1 MVVDEAPDSLA
12 VLRTTLEKESWEAL
26 PTASRDKVLVTVQAK
41 RPDIIL
47 LDIDGDRGSGLRI
60 CEQLKGKDETR
71 SIPIILISA
80 LGTPDDRAEG
90 FRFGATDYLIKPYK
104 SDELLG
110 RVRSQFALR
119 KAAIEEMDVLA
130 RQRQLALSSAGLG
143 WWHYNMVDKRL
154 SCDERSREAFGLTGA
169 CAHKDPLD
177 LVHPEDLPK
186 LMAVVSKAFS
196 PEGSRTYSTQHRICL
211 QDGSVRWVE
220 SHGMTEFDEAEHP
233 ITICGTIADI
243 TERKQ
248 AEEALR
254 RWADA
259 FEHCAHG
266 ISMHSP
272 ATSCVLT
279 CNPAMARLLGSTTEE
294 VAGKPVLDFYTPE
307 CREHVKNSLA
317 EADRVGKVSYEAVLT
332 RRNGVSFPVQMD
344 VVTVRDEAGN
354 LLYRVSTAQ
363 DIAERKQAE
372 KTLLQRVELQ
382 DQLAKVAATVPGM
395 VYSFRMRPDGSY
407 CMPFCTAVIKD
418 IWGVNPE
425 EVRDNFTVGVAS
437 IHPEDRSRVLESIV
451 SSARTLSPWRQT
463 FRLLHR
469 KKGEVWVEGHSV
481 PRLEADGSVLWHGF
495 VQDVT
500 EKRKAEATLQ
510 QTEARYRLLAEN
522 VEDFISVLDPHENRR
537 YVSPSFFRATG
548 WTADEVMR
556 SPWDQR
562 LHPEDLPLIS
572 RSRQENLHGHSTMIE
587 HRILCKNGSWMWVEA
602 RCKPVLGSDGRV
614 LELLNWQHDITARKR
629 AEDEVKQQASLINSL
644 LDSIPDLVFYK
655 DLNGVYLGCN
665 PAFTHFV
672 GRSKEQ
678 IVGMKDHELFSKELA
693 DSFRFHDQQML
704 SLLAPHQNEEW
715 VLYPDGRRVLLDTL
729 KTPYWGPDGKLVGV
743 LGISRDITARKE
755 ADQALR
761 ESEERFRGT
770 LENLLEG
777 CQIVGFDWRYRYV
790 NRAAAQHIRTPADS
804 VVGRKLTELH
814 PGIENTPAFKAF
826 QRCMEDRLPT
836 QIEAELAMPDGSKA
850 QFHFLVEPVA
860 DGIFILSLDITQRK
874 RLECARQ
881 AVLALGARLN
891 STRDPLGAG
900 RALLDAADQ
909 LWTWDSATLHVYGAD
924 DRQVHSILLVD
935 TIDGVRQELPVTGP
949 REPTERMRRI
959 AQHGALLILREDTV
973 PRETD
978 STVFGDTTKLSASIM
993 CVPIRREVR
1002 VIGFLSIQSYAH
1014 NAYSREDLD
1023 TLQALADYCG
1033 GALDRIRS
1041 EEALHQSEERYRS
1054 LVETTFD
1061 WIWEVDA
1068 QGHYTYASPRVRDL
1082 LGYTPEE
1089 VLGRS
1094 PFDLMPATE
1103 AQRVRSAFEE
1113 AAAKRQAFSALENL
1127 NRHKDGR
1134 LVVMESSAVPVLGP
1148 EGKLV
1153 GYRGMDRDVTE
1164 RKRLEAELRQA
1175 QKLEA
1180 IGQLAGGVAHDFNN
1194 ILAAMM
1200 MHLGLLQMNPNLDEE
1215 MSTGLAELDAQA
1227 RRAASLTRQLLMFSR
1242 RSVLTVKT
1250 LNLNEVVSELL
1261 KMLTRLIGEH
1271 IELRF
1276 EACADLPPLTADA
1289 GMLEQVLMNLL
1300 VNARDAMPKGGRITI
1315 STSLSRLEKE
1325 HTDEKGDRRHGDFLC
1340 LSVADT
1346 GSGMDAETLKR
1357 IFEPFFTT
1365 KGIGRGTGLGLATVH
1380 GIAAQHKGW
1389 VEVESEQGRG
1399 SVFRVFLPA
1408 LPATHKLESEQPK
1421 AEPVQG
1427 GKETILLAEDDEQV
1441 RRWISKSLRALGYR
1455 VLEAR
1460 TGQEAV
1466 SVWQTHNAM
1475 VDLLLT
1481 DMVMPEGMTGL
1492 ELAEKLQAAKPD
1504 LRIIISS
1511 GYSAEI
1517 VQAGVPTKAGVKYL
1531 PKPYETKVLAKMVR
1545 ESLDQPGHD

>member
-1 MVVDEAPDSLA
+1 MVVDEKPDSLA
-12 VLRTTLEKESWEAL
+12 TLQRTLEKEGWEAL
-26 PTASRDKVLVTVQAK
+26 PVASRDTALSAAEAK

-47 LDIDGDRGSGLRI
+47 LDVDGNRESGLRI
-60 CEQLKGKDETR
+60 CDQFKGQDETR
-71 SIPIILISA
+71 SIPIILLST
-80 LGTPDDRAEG
+80 LGGPDDRAEA
-90 FRFGATDYLIKPYK
+90 FRRGATDYLVKPYK
-104 SDELLG
+104 TGELLG
-110 RVRSQFALR
+110 RIRSQIALR
-119 KAAIEEMDVLA
+119 KTTIDEMDSLA
-130 RQRQLALSSAGLG
+130 RQRQLALSAAGLG
-143 WWHYNMVDKRL
+143 WWHYNMMDKRL
-154 SCDERSREAFGLTGA
+154 SCDERSRETFGLTQSGP
-169 CAHKDPLD
+169 CEDPLM
-177 LVHPEDLPK
+177 LVHPDDRPTVRS
-186 LMAVVSKAFS
+186 AVSTALS
-196 PEGSRTYSTQHRICL
+196 PEGPNAYSTQHRICL

-220 SHGMTEFDEAEHP
+220 AHGMAEFDVAGSP
-233 ITICGTIADI
+233 IALYGTIADI

-254 RWADA
+254 RWAGA

-266 ISMHSP
+266 ISMQSP
-272 ATSCVLT
+272 VTNCVLT
-279 CNPAMARLLGSTTEE
+279 CNPAMARLLGSTTDE
-294 VAGKPVLDFYTPE
+294 VAGRPILDFYAPE

-317 EADRVGKVSYEAVLT
+317 EADRVGKVSYEAVLL
-332 RRNGVSFPVQMD
+332 RRDGFSFPVQMD
-344 VVTVRDEAGN
+344 VVTVRDETGS

-363 DIAERKQAE
+363 DIADRKQAE
-372 KTLLQRVELQ
+372 NALMQRVELQ
-382 DQLAKVAATVPGM
+382 DQLAKVAVTVPGM
-395 VYSFRMRPDGSY
+395 VYSFLLRPNGSY
-407 CMPFCTAVIKD
+407 CMPFCTPVIKD
-418 IWGVNPE
+418 IWGIAPE
-425 EVRDNFTVGVAS
+425 DVREDFTVGFAS
-437 IHPEDRSRVLESIV
+437 MHPEDRGQVLESIED
-451 SSARTLSPWRQT
+451 SARTLSPWRQT
-463 FRLLHR
+463 FRLVHPE
-469 KKGEVWVEGHSV
+469 KGEIWVEGHSV
-481 PRLEADGSVLWHGF
+481 PRLEADGSILWHGF
-495 VQDVT
+495 VQDVS
-500 EKRKAEATLQ
+500 EKKKAEATLR

-522 VEDFISVLDPHENRR
+522 VEDFISVLDPQENRR
-537 YVSPSFFRATG
+537 YISPSFFRATG
-548 WTADEVMR
+548 WTADEVMN

-562 LHPEDLPLIS
+562 LHPEDLALVQ
-572 RSRQENLHGHSTMIE
+572 RSRRENLQGRSTTIE

-602 RCKPVLGSDGRV
+602 RCKPVLGPDGRV
-614 LELLNWQHDITARKR
+614 IELLNWQHDITARKR

-665 PAFTHFV
+665 PAFTRFV
-672 GRSKEQ
+672 GRPKEE
-678 IVGMKDHELFSKELA
+678 IVGKKDHDLFSQELA
-693 DSFRFHDQQML
+693 DSFRFHDRQML
-704 SLLAPHQNEEW
+704 NRLAPYQNEEW
-715 VLYPDGRRVLLDTL
+715 VVYPDGKRLLLDTL

-755 ADQALR
+755 AEQALR

-790 NRAAAQHIRTPADS
+790 NRAAAQHMRTPADAIIGHS
-804 VVGRKLTELH
+804 ITELH
-814 PGIENTPAFKAF
+814 PGIENTPGFKIF
-826 QRCMEDRLPT
+826 QQCMEERLPMQT
-836 QIEAELAMPDGSKA
+836 EAELAMPDGSKA
-850 QFHFLVEPVA
+850 QFHFLAEPVA

-874 RLECARQ
+874 RLESTRQ
-881 AVLALGARLN
+881 ALLALGARLN

-900 RALLDAADQ
+900 RALIDAADQ
-909 LWTWDSATLHVYGAD
+909 LWKWDSATLHVYGAD

-935 TIDGVRQELPVTGP
+935 TIDGIRQELPCSGP
-949 REPTERMRRI
+949 REPTERMNRI
-959 AQHGALLILREDTV
+959 AQHGALLLLREDTV
-973 PRETD
+973 PRQTD
-978 STVFGDTTKLSASIM
+978 STVFGDTSRLSASIM
-993 CVPIRREVR
+993 CVPIRREFR
-1002 VIGFLSIQSYAH
+1002 VIGFLSIQSYTH

-1023 TLQALADYCG
+1023 MLQALADYCG

-1041 EEALHQSEERYRS
+1041 EEALHRSEERYRS

-1082 LGYTPEE
+1082 LGFAPEE
-1089 VLGRS
+1089 VIGKTS
-1094 PFDLMPATE
+1094 FDFMPATE
-1103 AQRVRSAFEE
+1103 VQRVRSIFEQ
-1113 AAAKRQAFSALENL
+1113 AAAKRQGFSALENL

-1134 LVVMESSAVPVLGP
+1134 LVVMETSAVPVLGP
-1148 EGKLV
+1148 DGELV

-1200 MHLGLLQMNPNLDEE
+1200 MHLGLLQMNTNLDEE

-1276 EACADLPPLTADA
+1276 EACADLPSLAADA
-1289 GMLEQVLMNLL
+1289 GMLEQALMNLV
-1300 VNARDAMPKGGRITI
+1300 VNARDAMPKGGRVTI
-1315 STSLSRLEKE
+1315 STSVSKFEE
-1325 HTDEKGDRRHGDFLC
+1325 HHREGNRDRRPGDFLC

-1346 GSGMDAETLKR
+1346 GSGMDTETMKR

-1365 KGIGRGTGLGLATVH
+1365 KDVGKGTGLGLATVH

-1408 LPATHKLESEQPK
+1408 LPATQKLESEQPK
-1421 AEPVQG
+1421 AEAVRG
-1427 GKETILLAEDDEQV
+1427 GRETILLAEDDEQV
-1441 RRWISKSLRALGYR
+1441 RRLISQSLRALGYR

-1466 SVWQTHNAM
+1466 SLWQTHNAK

-1545 ESLDQPGHD
+1545 ESLDQPAHT